1 MSYTVL
7 LYGATGFSGRLIAAE
22 AGARD
27 MGNDAPSA
35 FRMILAGRDGAAL
48 AQLGSRHNMDFRVFG
63 LDDRREIL
71 RNLYDVDVILNAAGP
86 FAFTA
91 DAFAKAALEFGCH
104 YVDINGEVD
113 VYLRLDD
120 YGHLADQL
128 GLRLVCG
135 AAYLGGASNLL
146 LRAALEAL
154 RRGKRLPGFELGDI
168 RFGMARLAS
177 YTRGSALSAFRSLRE
192 EVTIVRK
199 GVRNDQHGKAH
210 TQLVLWHEPLGK
222 LEHAFDFTAHPN
234 VETPRGARLRI
245 AGAANFVDTLA
256 ARRTLAGER
265 LIARSI
271 VSYLELGTLARVGY
285 ALGGVLAPLTALPG
299 IDGLARAQLALLPDK
314 LTPAE
319 LEHTQVIVLHIEG
332 PHRELLVDWLWE
344 TPNAYQFT
352 AQIAVEVARKV
363 AQGLAGGGWLTP
375 ADILKLDAK
384 GLDGA
389 AGAMRGC
396 ALTRRQAS

>member
-7 LYGATGFSGRLIAAE
+7 LYGATGFSGRLMAAE
-22 AGARD
+22 AQARG
-27 MGNDAPSA
+27 MGSDAASGYS
-35 FRMILAGRDGAAL
+35 MILAGRDGAAL
-48 AQLGSRHNMDFRVFG
+48 QKLASQHAMDFRVFG
-63 LDDRREIL
+63 LDTRQEIV
-71 RNLYDVDVILNAAGP
+71 RNLYGVDVVLNAAGP

-120 YGHLADQL
+120 YGHLARQL

-146 LRAALEAL
+146 LWAALDSL
-154 RRGKRLPGFELGDI
+154 RRRGRLPVPELGDI
-168 RFGMARLAS
+168 RFGMSRLVA

-192 EVTIVRK
+192 QVTIVRK
-199 GVRNDQHGKAH
+199 GVRQDQHGVPH
-210 TQLVLWHEPLGK
+210 TQLVLWHESLGK

-234 VETPRGARLRI
+234 VETPPGARLRI
-245 AGAANFVDTLA
+245 AGATNFIDTLA

-271 VSYLELGTLARVGY
+271 VSYLELGALSRLGY

-299 IDGLARAQLALLPDK
+299 IEGLARAQLALLPGK
-314 LTPAE
+314 LTAAE
-319 LEHTQVIVLHIEG
+319 LEQKQVVVLHIEG

-363 AQGLAGGGWLTP
+363 GQDGKDGGWLTP
-375 ADILKLDAK
+375 AEILRLGARA
-384 GLDGA
+384 LDGA
-389 AGAMRGC
+389 PGAMRGC
-396 ALTRRQAS
+396 ALTRRRVH

>member
-22 AGARD
+22 AQARA
-27 MGNDAPSA
+27 MGNDAASA

-48 AQLGSRHNMDFRVFG
+48 KELGSVHGMDFRVFG
-63 LDDRREIL
+63 LDTRQEIL
-71 RNLYDVDVILNAAGP
+71 RNLDGVDVVLNAAGP

-120 YGHLADQL
+120 YGHLARQL
-128 GLRLVCG
+128 KLCLVCG

-146 LRAALEAL
+146 LWAALDSL
-154 RRGKRLPGFELGDI
+154 RRAKRLPGAELGDI
-168 RFGMARLAS
+168 RFGMSRLAS
-177 YTRGSALSAFRSLRE
+177 YTRGSALSAWRSLRE
-192 EVTIVRK
+192 QVTIVRK
-199 GVRNDQHGKAH
+199 GVRNDQHGTPH

-234 VETPRGARLRI
+234 VETPPGARLRI
-245 AGAANFVDTLA
+245 AGAANFIDTLA
-256 ARRTLAGER
+256 ARRTLAGEK

-271 VSYLELGTLARVGY
+271 VSYLELGTLSRVGY
-285 ALGGVLAPLTALPG
+285 ALGGVVAPLTALPG
-299 IDGLARAQLALLPDK
+299 IDGLARAQLALLPGS

-319 LEHTQVIVLHIEG
+319 LQQTQIVVLQIEG

-363 AQGLAGGGWLTP
+363 AQGRPGGGWLTP
-375 ADILKLDAK
+375 ADILRLGAK
-384 GLDGA
+384 SLDGA
-389 AGAMRGC
+389 PGAMRGC
-396 ALTRRQAS
+396 ALTRRQAQ